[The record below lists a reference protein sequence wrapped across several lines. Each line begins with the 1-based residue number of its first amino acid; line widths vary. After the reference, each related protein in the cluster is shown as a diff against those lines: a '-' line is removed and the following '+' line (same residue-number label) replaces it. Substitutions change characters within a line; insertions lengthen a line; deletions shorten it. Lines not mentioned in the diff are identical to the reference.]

1 MLMKK
6 IARWARQR
14 IEQIPAAARFELW
27 HCQEIGEP
35 VALCKIQCGSGSAE
49 DRAHEVASQFFDASD
64 DHSKAFDS
72 NQRYKIAAFDL
83 SDDELAIY
91 VFAAG
96 NGISS
101 PSVARAEVGEP
112 TEKGLLAQLM
122 RHNQQLAQINSE
134 QSAAVNSALIAE
146 NRDLRGRV
154 QKVEEQRHEWFE
166 LLETLHGQRHER
178 ELELAQAHAQAEQK
192 SKAFRLLAQFAPE
205 VVRKLT
211 VAPKPA
217 PAPAL
222 LAAQPSQLETAH
234 EKMRSVWRILDREWL
249 RGHLDADN
257 LARVESLLGAGL
269 PLANVEEFGSK
280 LRELW
285 ESLPLDVSEE
295 LQAMIF
301 SRDPGLASELVGF
314 LPSANEAAE

>member
-35 VALCKIQCGSGSAE
+35 IALCKIQCGQGSAE
-49 DRAHEVASQFFDASD
+49 DRAHEVASQFFDAAD

-91 VFAAG
+91 VFATG
-96 NGISS
+96 SGISS

-112 TEKGLLAQLM
+112 TEKGLLAQ
-122 RHNQQLAQINSE
+122 
-134 QSAAVNSALIAE
+134 
-146 NRDLRGRV
+146 
-154 QKVEEQRHEWFE
+154 
-166 LLETLHGQRHER
+166 
-178 ELELAQAHAQAEQK
+178 
-192 SKAFRLLAQFAPE
+192 FAPE
-205 VVRKLT
+205 VVKKLT
-211 VAPKPA
+211 LAPR

-222 LAAQPSQLETAH
+222 PAAQPSPLETAH
-234 EKMRSVWRILDREWL
+234 EKMRAVWRILDREWL
-249 RGHLDADN
+249 RSHLDADN

-269 PLANVEEFGSK
+269 PLANVEEFGTK

-314 LPSANEAAE
+314 LPSASEAAE